1 MLEVIAQSVEDAKAI
16 EASGAHRIE
25 LVSGI
30 SEGGLTPSYA
40 MIEQV
45 VKSVSIPV
53 NVMIRPHSYSFD
65 YKSHDI
71 EVMKADIKIVE
82 ALGAAG
88 IVLGCL
94 KNGVINFELL
104 ELFISE
110 IKCGVTFHR
119 AIDDSSHPSD
129 MYKRLIKQFK
139 VTQILSSGGPGKA
152 CDNFYE
158 LDKMYK
164 MMPEKL
170 LIGSGITLNN
180 ISAVYNKYP
189 KANFHIGSDARVN
202 QSFKNRI
209 DENHIKILLKLITI

>member
-1 MLEVIAQSVEDAKAI
+1 MLEVIAQSVDDAIAI

-82 ALGAAG
+82 SLGAGG

-94 KNGVINFELL
+94 KDGVINFELL
-104 ELFISE
+104 EELISE
-110 IKCGVTFHR
+110 INCDVTFHR
-119 AIDDSSHPSD
+119 AIDDSVHPSD
-129 MYKRLIKQFK
+129 MYKRLIKLSK

-152 CDNFYE
+152 CDNFKE
-158 LDKMYK
+158 LDKMYN
-164 MMPEKL
+164 MMSDKL
-170 LIGSGITLNN
+170 LIGSGVTLNN
-180 ISAVYNKYP
+180 ISAICNKYP
-189 KANFHIGSDARVN
+189 TSNVHIGSDARVN

-209 DENHIKILLKLITI
+209 DENHIKMILELIKV